1 MANHGNKVV
10 PFLPTLRYCV
20 AASEEMGRPVVELK
34 EEHFRDFYSDA
45 LAASSSGPG
54 ESPAKKRPRDD
65 AAEKKSRKKGRD
77 GKRRGGKLPA
87 VHVEQ
92 AQDPE
97 DALIKELVKETTLAR
112 ERFTALAKWLGE
124 LLVEKRNKVSLA
136 QGGGPSAENE

>member
-1 MANHGNKVV
+1 M
-10 PFLPTLRYCV
+10 
-20 AASEEMGRPVVELK
+20 
-34 EEHFRDFYSDA
+34 
-45 LAASSSGPG
+45 
-54 ESPAKKRPRDD
+54 
-65 AAEKKSRKKGRD
+65 
-77 GKRRGGKLPA
+77 
-87 VHVEQ
+87 HVEQ